1 MAVWAGAC
9 LHPLAT
15 CVAKLTW
22 VRSEGFNQGKVVS
35 ELKCS
40 LAHGCMTLH
49 VPVPTE
55 YVRPRIGM
63 KRKLGMQSLVYTRF
77 SLWLEGIDAV
87 IVDSVLSIRQG
98 LQAPDEAKHNGT
110 NGTALP
116 NHPPPILAIN
126 EGNEGVPAVQ
136 VNGHPTAV

>member
-77 SLWLEGIDAV
+77 SLWLEG
-87 IVDSVLSIRQG
+87 LSKLSLARSAQEVESFTNHLKVWMLYACTGI
-98 LQAPDEAKHNGT
+98 AKYKD
-110 NGTALP
+110 
-116 NHPPPILAIN
+116 
-126 EGNEGVPAVQ
+126 VPTCSQ
-136 VNGHPTAV
+136 WGKCLN